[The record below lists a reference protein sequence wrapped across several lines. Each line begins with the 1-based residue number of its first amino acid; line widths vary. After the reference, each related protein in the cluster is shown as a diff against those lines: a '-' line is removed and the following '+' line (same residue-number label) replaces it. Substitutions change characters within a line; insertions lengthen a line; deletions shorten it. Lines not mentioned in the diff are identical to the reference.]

1 MNSILILDSLLYC
14 CEAPLWRLLQP
25 WYPLKFRRQKKKQV
39 IPRILQKLF
48 SNLVAT
54 SIAPQNSFTL
64 SNILLRQ
71 SSVREAEPC
80 RCKQPTLHE
89 QCSHHS
95 LFDLHTAMGR
105 SASQSTSPL
114 CRRYHCFCHD
124 EIPWDPLYQLTLQ
137 YLQCFTDKASI
148 DDQLRLI
155 FELQERRGPYVRA
168 TANTSS
174 FAWIQI

>member
-1 MNSILILDSLLYC
+1 MNHPFEGFCSLDTHQSLGN
-14 CEAPLWRLLQP
+14 
-25 WYPLKFRRQKKKQV
+25 KKKKV
-39 IPRILQKLF
+39 IPRILKKFF

-64 SNILLRQ
+64 SNILLWQ
-71 SSVREAEPC
+71 SSGREAEPS
-80 RCKQPTLHE
+80 RCKLPKLRE

-95 LFDLHTAMGR
+95 LFDLRTGMGR

-137 YLQCFTDKASI
+137 YLQCFTDKTSI

-155 FELQERRGPYVRA
+155 FELQEWRGPCMRA